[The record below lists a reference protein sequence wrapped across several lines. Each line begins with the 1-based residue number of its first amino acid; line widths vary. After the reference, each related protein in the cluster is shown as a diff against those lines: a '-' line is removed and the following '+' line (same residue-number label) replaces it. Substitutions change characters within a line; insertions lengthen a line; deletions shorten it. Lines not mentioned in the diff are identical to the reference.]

1 MAYHPRWENSTGK
14 GIELRMRFS
23 QSIARRFMLGGK
35 GAGPSRLTGW
45 IAIIGFA
52 VGCMAMILSVSTL
65 NGFESRVV
73 SRTIGLEGDI
83 RVSGLTDW
91 DGSIQEI
98 QSIDGV
104 KSVMS
109 FQERKG
115 LILGREDS
123 QRMVLLKAVNSEMIS
138 SFYELNMLKG
148 DRSSNLPQVFLGEMT
163 ARRLNLNLGDGLRI
177 MLMCWCTAMAMH
189 PW

>member
-1 MAYHPRWENSTGK
+1 
-14 GIELRMRFS
+14 MRFS

-45 IAIIGFA
+45 IAIIGLA
-52 VGCMAMILSVSTL
+52 VGCMAMILSVSIL

-73 SRTIGLEGDI
+73 SRIIGFEGDI

-123 QRMVLLKAVNSEMIS
+123 QRMVLLKAVDSEMIS

-148 DRSSNLPQVFLGEMT
+148 DRSSDLPQVFLGEMT

-177 MLMCWCTAMAMH
+177 MSPIDH
-189 PW
+189 GSS